1 MNELKRIRAEK
12 AAGDNGWAVPGQPVA
27 DSTLLF
33 VNPAHRTELL
43 VEDREGTQYSAR
55 LTSPQV
61 VEALGREFLLQDA
74 GFLVTDVDTFFRR
87 ANQVALS
94 LTAKSYGQHTSRGN
108 SAMPTAEPG
117 ASSEDIMAA
126 LPPDLQRLAGQN
138 PTVRDALVK
147 QRVGQDKFRAGLER
161 VWNNRCPVT
170 GIDHPAFLVA
180 SHIKPWADCDDRE
193 RLDPYN
199 GILLAVHI
207 DRLFDGGWITFDDS
221 GQILLSPQLPSYVAT
236 SLLGQGCREHNISQ
250 FAPRHSPYLAWH
262 HDKVFLKV

>member
-33 VNPAHRTELL
+33 VNPAHRTELV
-43 VEDREGTQYSAR
+43 VEDREGAQYSAR

-61 VEALGREFLLQDA
+61 AETLGREFLLQDA
-74 GFLVTDVDTFFRR
+74 GFLITDIDTFFRR

-94 LTAKSYGQHTSRGN
+94 LTAKSYGPHATRGN
-108 SAMPTAEPG
+108 PVVPTAEPG
-117 ASSEDIMAA
+117 ASPEDVVAA

-199 GILLAVHI
+199 GILFAVHI
-207 DRLFDGGWITFDDS
+207 DRLFDGGWITFDPAGNMVLS
-221 GQILLSPQLPSYVAT
+221 HLLQSALASQLLQGARATALKVSPSH
-236 SLLGQGCREHNISQ
+236 E
-250 FAPRHSPYLAWH
+250 PYLAYH
-262 HDKVFLKV
+262 RANVFKGQ

>member
-12 AAGDNGWAVPGQPVA
+12 AAGDNGWAVPGWPVD

-33 VNPAHRTELL
+33 VNPAHRTELV
-43 VEDREGTQYSAR
+43 VEDRDGAQYSAR
-55 LTSPQV
+55 LTNPQV
-61 VEALGREFLLQDA
+61 ADALGQEFPRQELS
-74 GFLVTDVDTFFRR
+74 FLVTDVDTFFRR
-87 ANQVALS
+87 ANQVALK
-94 LTAKSYGQHTSRGN
+94 LTAKSYAPQAQRGD
-108 SAMPTAEPG
+108 STLPVEDERPP
-117 ASSEDIMAA
+117 SEGVLAA

-161 VWNNRCPVT
+161 VWNSRCPVT
-170 GIDHPAFLVA
+170 GIEHPAFLVA

-207 DRLFDGGWITFDDS
+207 DRLFDGGWITFDPA
-221 GQILLSPQLPSYVAT
+221 GNMVLSPLLPSAVAAQ
-236 SLLGQGCREHNISQ
+236 LLQGARTTALKVSPSHE
-250 FAPRHSPYLAWH
+250 PYLAH
-262 HDKVFLKV
+262 HRANVFKG